1 MDLPNWISAIS
12 ALATVICTIFSWW
25 YKKLSKKAKLQ
36 AEEASE
42 RAKKAELSAAKTLEI
57 AEQKLNEIFTRKHKR
72 TLSTLL
78 INLLNH
84 TRP

>member
-42 RAKKAELSAAKTLEI
+42 RAKKAELSAAKTG
-57 AEQKLNEIFTRKHKR
+57 
-72 TLSTLL
+72 SS
-78 INLLNH
+78 
-84 TRP
+84 